1 MDDEDELIEVF
12 RTRDELAAQVAIDEV
27 LAELGIEGF
36 VHDRVSHMLPAPAT
50 LDGGYFV
57 AVPAAR
63 AVEAA
68 RALREALEDGAL
80 ADGEVADLR
89 EAQAGSA
96 GSQ

>member
-1 MDDEDELIEVF
+1 MDADEDAMVEVF
-12 RTRDELAAQVAIDEV
+12 RTRDALVAKVVIDEV
-27 LAELGIEGF
+27 LAELGIDGF

-68 RALREALEDGAL
+68 RALREALEDGAI

-89 EAQAGSA
+89 EPQARAQ
-96 GSQ
+96 

>member
-1 MDDEDELIEVF
+1 MDADEDEMVEVF
-12 RTRDELAAQVAIDEV
+12 RTRDALMVKVVIDEV
-27 LAELGIEGF
+27 LAELGIDGF
-36 VHDRVSHMLPAPAT
+36 VRDRVSHIIPAPAT

-68 RALREALEDGAL
+68 RALREALEDGAI

-89 EAQAGSA
+89 ESQAGA
-96 GSQ
+96 Q